1 MTELAIIGGTGVT
14 QLEGFHTDRIDAI
27 DTPYGPP
34 SSGIAHG
41 HYCGH
46 PLLFLAR
53 HGQPHRI
60 PPHRV
65 NYRANIWALRQAGAQ
80 AIIAI
85 AAVGGIRE
93 DMTPGALVIPDQI
106 IDYTS
111 ERAQTY
117 CADDAEHVVHID
129 FTEPYDHGL
138 RARLLE
144 AASAANVAVVDG
156 GTYGCTQGPRL
167 ETAAEI
173 RRMEIDGCG
182 IVGMT
187 GMPEAALAR
196 ELELRY
202 ACIALVA
209 NWAAGKSASAI
220 TMEDIERQLQAAMGK
235 LAEVLQRFVSSWPG
249 ESPQPPRTTRT

>member
-1 MTELAIIGGTGVT
+1 MTNLAIIGGTGVT
-14 QLEGFHTDRIDAI
+14 KLPGFCIDRVDEI
-27 DTPYGPP
+27 DTPYGSP

-46 PLLFLAR
+46 PLLFLRR
-53 HGQPHRI
+53 HGNPHRI

-65 NYRANIWALRQAGAQ
+65 NYRANIWALRQTGAE

-85 AAVGGIRE
+85 AAVGGIRD
-93 DMTPGALVIPDQI
+93 DMIPGELAVPSQI
-106 IDYTS
+106 IDYTYD
-111 ERAQTY
+111 RAQTY
-117 CADDAEHVVHID
+117 FADDLEHVVHID
-129 FTEPYDHGL
+129 FSQPYDSEL
-138 RARLLE
+138 RSRLFE
-144 AASAANVAVVDG
+144 AGSAAKVAIVDG

-173 RRMEIDGCG
+173 RRMERDGCA

-202 ACIALVA
+202 ACIALIA
-209 NWAAGKSASAI
+209 NWAAGKSASVI
-220 TMEDIERQLQAAMGK
+220 TMDDIERQLQAATGK
-235 LAEVLQRFVSSWPG
+235 LAGVLQRLVSSWPV
-249 ESPQPPRTTRT
+249 ESPHPPCTTRT